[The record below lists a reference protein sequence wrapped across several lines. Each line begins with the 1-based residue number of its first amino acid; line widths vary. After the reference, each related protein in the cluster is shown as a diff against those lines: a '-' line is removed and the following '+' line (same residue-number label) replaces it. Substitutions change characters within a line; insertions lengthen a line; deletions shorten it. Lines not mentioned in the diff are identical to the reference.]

1 MSEVA
6 HVIQVGGGWQGL
18 NASRALRIHIAHTK
32 AEQEGFLPKVHY
44 LVVCGYAGGGVQEDW
59 TFRVIRRDS
68 RTAEI
73 CWGPSFSGFWD
84 GCVRIGPDGAESVDV
99 PELDAGDEDAL
110 RFHFRER
117 RERREGAWL
126 TYAEDE
132 DVFLPGSAAA
142 DALGESLFV
151 DMAVDFEVVQ
161 FAQKAYWPF
170 SVSW

>member
-1 MSEVA
+1 MSDVRHA
-6 HVIQVGGGWQGL
+6 IQVGEGWQGG
-18 NASRALRIHIAHTK
+18 SGPRALSIHLAHTM
-32 AEQEGFLPKVHY
+32 ANREGVLPKAHY

-59 TFRVIRRDS
+59 AFRVIRHDA
-68 RTAEI
+68 RTAEV

-84 GCVRIGPDGAESVDV
+84 GCVRIGPEGAESVDV

-110 RFHFRER
+110 RVHLRER
-117 RERREGAWL
+117 REDVWL

-142 DALGESLFV
+142 DALGEALFV
-151 DMAVDFEVVQ
+151 DRGVDFEVVEL
-161 FAQKAYWPF
+161 AQQAYWPF